1 MELCKKAE
9 PILKEEPNLLRIEG
23 KTVIVGDIHGQFFDL
38 IAMLRKI
45 RVPESTTTKILFMGD
60 YVDRGEYGPEVVT
73 YLITLKICFPKAV
86 FLLRGNHESRDMSEM
101 FNFRDQ
107 VLDQYDE
114 ETYER
119 IMELFDML
127 PIAGIVNNS
136 YLSMHGGISQNLTS
150 LDAIN

>member
-1 MELCKKAE
+1 
-9 PILKEEPNLLRIEG
+9 
-23 KTVIVGDIHGQFFDL
+23 
-38 IAMLRKI
+38 
-45 RVPESTTTKILFMGD
+45 
-60 YVDRGEYGPEVVT
+60 
-73 YLITLKICFPKAV
+73 
-86 FLLRGNHESRDMSEM
+86 M